1 MWLTLMIYFGAGL
14 LFDCLSTLLY
24 LTIEQRQR
32 YLAGM
37 ISTLLTIL
45 SCVVFVNL
53 MNNMNV
59 LSTIL
64 AYAFGCGVGC
74 FLTVAVKERLEKCK
88 DE

>member
-1 MWLTLMIYFGAGL
+1 MLLKLLIYFGAGF

-24 LTIEQRQR
+24 LAIEQRRR
-32 YLAGM
+32 YLAGI
-37 ISTLLTIL
+37 ISTALTIL

-59 LSTIL
+59 LSTII
-64 AYAFGCGVGC
+64 AYAVGCGSGAC
-74 FLTVAVKERLEKCK
+74 LTVAVKERLESCK